1 MPSGFDKLAQIR
13 PMLPV
18 APEAV
23 PREDE
28 FLTVEDLVSSLRRSA
43 RHRLHMA
50 LAEMED
56 LIREKQ
62 WRAVVDLFAPVSEKH
77 PELVDQELDGAVREK
92 LAFAL
97 GQMGR
102 HDAAIAELLCC
113 AEQTPDRFQVHSAL
127 AYNAYNS
134 LFAAQN
140 REILLSGKIRRE
152 RIALA
157 HRHFAMAQDLR
168 PDGVTNFYRQGM
180 LYRKIENKPA
190 PALPLFI
197 RAVRNWDALGP
208 DEQERRHQ
216 ERKNFIKALY
226 QQASTL
232 VETGKYPAALE
243 ALKRCLAEDE
253 QSSHLSRLYKYFA
266 LGKIEYHLHHF
277 TEARDALLFAEK
289 CRRDEPSDFVY
300 ELPARVY
307 LSLFMC
313 VRFLFAFNLFNEC
326 GGIDN
331 LDTVKMF

>member
-28 FLTVEDLVSSLRRSA
+28 FLTVEDLVSSMRRSA

-168 PDGVTNFYRQGM
+168 AKGVTTPIIMLTSIGYITGM
-180 LYRKIENKPA
+180 KYGKESDVYSVDDFMNKPIA
-190 PALPLFI
+190 PEKLLEKI
-197 RAVRNWDALGP
+197 
-208 DEQERRHQ
+208 
-216 ERKNFIKALY
+216 KN
-226 QQASTL
+226 
-232 VETGKYPAALE
+232 
-243 ALKRCLAEDE
+243 
-253 QSSHLSRLYKYFA
+253 
-266 LGKIEYHLHHF
+266 
-277 TEARDALLFAEK
+277 LLNK
-289 CRRDEPSDFVY
+289 
-300 ELPARVY
+300 
-307 LSLFMC
+307 
-313 VRFLFAFNLFNEC
+313 
-326 GGIDN
+326 GGE
-331 LDTVKMF
+331 